1 VSSEAASSFPVA
13 TVTEQPLHLDIG
25 SELRKIRESKKL
37 SLRSVATSVG
47 VSASLLSQVETGKTQ
62 PSVSTLYALVN
73 HLGVSL
79 DGLMV
84 RHLPSETDPVIPKSP
99 STHSGSNGS
108 NGSTSVVQRAPENPV
123 IEMENGVTWE
133 RLADGDSDVADPLIV
148 TYAPGAAS
156 SVEDKFMRHSALE
169 YGCII
174 EGELTLKIDFEEYVL
189 SPGDSFCFDANRPHM
204 YKNNSSMHARGIWFV
219 IGRREMAYKTL
230 SDLGLED
237 LVANR
242 QVKSAVDVLEVMKAQ
257 KT

>member
-1 VSSEAASSFPVA
+1 VSSEATSSFPVA

-37 SLRSVATSVG
+37 SLRSVATAVG
-47 VSASLLSQVETGKTQ
+47 VSPSLLSQVETGKTQ

-79 DGLMV
+79 DGLMGQH
-84 RHLPSETDPVIPKSP
+84 RPSATEAVVSKTS
-99 STHSGSNGS
+99 SSRAGSNGS
-108 NGSTSVVQRAPENPV
+108 ASPSSVVQRALENPV
-123 IEMENGVTWE
+123 IEMENGVSWE
-133 RLADGDSDVADPLIV
+133 RLADGGSDVADPLIV

-156 SVEDKFMRHSALE
+156 SVEDKLMRHSALE

-189 SPGDSFCFDANRPHM
+189 APGDSFCFDANRPHM
-204 YKNNSSMHARGIWFV
+204 YKNNSSMPARGIWFV

-237 LVANR
+237 LVADR

-257 KT
+257 KS